1 MPHTPESSTAN
12 TSTTESSVPNL
23 AQIQAEVKK
32 AVRTIPDYPK
42 PGILFYD
49 ITTILDNASCLK
61 SVIDFWKARYEKENI
76 THIVGIESRGFTFGS
91 ALAYALGV
99 GFVPVRKKGKLPY
112 KTHSQEYA
120 LEYGSDVVEI
130 HIDAFDSVKNSGKK
144 ARVVLVDDL
153 LATGGTAAASLE
165 LIKKAGGECVEACF
179 LIRLVELGGEDK
191 LNIKYMNILD
201 V

>member
-1 MPHTPESSTAN
+1 M
-12 TSTTESSVPNL
+12 
-23 AQIQAEVKK
+23 QAEVKK

-61 SVIDFWKARYEKENI
+61 SMVDFWKARYEKENI
-76 THIVGIESRGFTFGS
+76 THIVGIESRGFTFGT

-99 GFVPVRKKGKLPY
+99 SFVPVRKKGKLPY
-112 KTHSQEYA
+112 KTYSKEYEF
-120 LEYGSDVVEI
+120 EYRSDVVEI
-130 HIDAFDSVKNSGKK
+130 HIDAFDSVKKSGKK

-165 LIKKAGGECVEACF
+165 LVEKAGGECVEACF
-179 LIRLVELGGEDK
+179 LIRLVELGGAEK
-191 LNIKYMNILD
+191 LNVKYMSILD

>member
-1 MPHTPESSTAN
+1 MPHTPESSTTN
-12 TSTTESSVPNL
+12 TATESSTPNL

-61 SVIDFWKARYEKENI
+61 SMVDFWKARYEKENI
-76 THIVGIESRGFTFGS
+76 THIVGIESRGFTFGT

-99 GFVPVRKKGKLPY
+99 SFVPVRKKGKLPY
-112 KTHSQEYA
+112 KTYSKEYEF
-120 LEYGSDVVEI
+120 EYRSDVVEI
-130 HIDAFDSVKNSGKK
+130 HIDAFDSVKKSGKK

-165 LIKKAGGECVEACF
+165 LVEKAGGECVEACF
-179 LIRLVELGGEDK
+179 LIRLVELGGAEK
-191 LNIKYMNILD
+191 LNVKYMSILD